1 MVTIKLPH
9 IVLLCCALLSLAAC
23 AGDKKDGP
31 DTVKERPVEE
41 IYNEAAAELDNKQ
54 YKTAQKLFEDV
65 ERLYPYSS
73 WATQAQM
80 MAAYAA
86 YQDMRYDEAVMAL
99 DRFIDLHPSHDRV
112 DYVLY
117 LKALCFYEQISDV
130 KRDQEMTQNA
140 LDALTALINR
150 YPDSPYTR
158 EAKIKL
164 DLTRDH
170 LAGKEMDVGRYYL
183 TRGEFNAAINRF
195 SAVIRDYQTTTHT
208 PEALHRLVEC
218 YVSLGLIDQAVRV
231 AAVLGYNY
239 PGSKWYQDSYDLL
252 DPNAREQLKNSRGV
266 MERTIESILKPS

>member
-1 MVTIKLPH
+1 MNTYIHKT
-9 IVLLCCALLSLAAC
+9 LLLSFCLISLAAC
-23 AGDKKDGP
+23 AGNKKDGP

-183 TRGEFNAAINRF
+183 TRSEFNAAINRF

-231 AAVLGYNY
+231 AAVLGHNY

-252 DPNAREQLKNSRGV
+252 DPAARDQLKNSRGV